1 MPARITA
8 DLESELCGIRKR
20 SWLHDIFKNLG
31 LDSSHERYSGG
42 GSAGSNKCRTEL
54 LRVAGTHP
62 VLLSLALDA
71 WTWEPDDDDDDDEQ
85 HPQGELL
92 PDPEEG
98 HLYTEFPGT
107 DALPDLVCDADG
119 VYARAGE
126 ALADVPPTDLEAK
139 LASALHAISLLESR
153 QADMER
159 DWDARARAQA
169 VQLFKDS
176 NAGTAEVTLVGGRQ
190 SRREVHAAT
199 AYELHRDFAVAPWD
213 TSVAYENVVQMRET
227 STGTHVHDF
236 AKLLFDRSMRP
247 EDFRRHQ
254 KLSAVEPKYWS
265 NPGKYSAADYGLL
278 GAAGTRKD
286 EAWCEEQEALLKPLK
301 PVVRALDFVAAA
313 LDCVPSDENVEELA
327 AGESAAISA
336 DDAATLLRE
345 LRSVRSMLSDC
356 VHTVAHG
363 VTLVQKKRDKAL
375 QTAVTGDEFDLE
387 EELDEESADWVVD
400 TSALHARAKGVRD
413 VRKDLKPAAPYK
425 PRGGNPNGGARGGKR
440 GQQRGGGRQISQRE
454 RATNAANTA
463 AQRKKADA
471 ARAKSAKGDKKGTQ
485 AGTAKPASK
494 E

>member
-1 MPARITA
+1 MPARNTETLC
-8 DLESELCGIRKR
+8 DELRAIRKR
-20 SWLHDIFKNLG
+20 AWFHEIFQNLG
-31 LDSSHERYSGG
+31 LDATADRYSGG
-42 GSAGSNKCRTEL
+42 GSKGSRSCRTEL
-54 LRVAGTHP
+54 LRIAASHP
-62 VLLSLALDA
+62 VILSLALDA
-71 WTWEPDDDDDDDEQ
+71 WEYEDEDEDGDDD
-85 HPQGELL
+85 HPQGDLL
-92 PDPEEG
+92 PDPDTLFE
-98 HLYTEFPGT
+98 EFPST
-107 DALPDLVCDADG
+107 EDLPDLVWSDARS
-119 VYARAGE
+119 VYATAGE
-126 ALADVPPTDLEAK
+126 ALAPVPPEDVAAQLATALLAIADLQGK
-139 LASALHAISLLESR
+139 

-159 DWDARARAQA
+159 DMDKRARAQA

-199 AYELHRDFAVAPWD
+199 AYELHPGFAVAPWD
-213 TSVAYENVVQMRET
+213 RSAAYTNVVTQRALRDGTSVA
-227 STGTHVHDF
+227 DF
-236 AKLLFDRSMRP
+236 SQLLFKNSMLKDQHTRL
-247 EDFRRHQ
+247 Q
-254 KLSAVEPKYWS
+254 KFAGVQPRFWS
-265 NPGKYSAADYGLL
+265 NPPKYSSTDYGHL
-278 GAAGTRKD
+278 GAARAAADHKLR
-286 EAWCEEQEALLKPLK
+286 EEQEEMLRPLK

-313 LDCVPSDENVEELA
+313 MEWVPSCENDDSLGA
-327 AGESAAISA
+327 RESAAISA
-336 DDAATLLRE
+336 EQAGMLLVE
-345 LRSVRSMLSDC
+345 LRSVRAMLSDC
-356 VHTVAHG
+356 VHTVAYS
-363 VTLVQKKRDKAL
+363 VTGVQKKRDSALQKAL
-375 QTAVTGDEFDLE
+375 MGTDCELE